1 MGRVHG
7 DTNRFTKIYN
17 FRNKKSYRDK
27 KKSRNMVKVK
37 EIVPTDTF
45 RLIAKKLGKNDLESL
60 IQHDEEEIED
70 EVNAL
75 DVNDDEAFE
84 FMDIFDK
91 CKEHI
96 AQGYEIQFK
105 THGVVEKDE
114 IVAPV
119 SIVEQPVL
127 AGRLSLGNPIHVP
140 IPHFN
145 EKLNLKEPGPVS
157 PVEPKL
163 ATKQLTF
170 EQIVEKISPEG
181 QEKLKRE
188 NLLHVPVLARIANA
202 DCDQLGL
209 SDKDLKIVREIVIQC
224 RVQMMKRMKEPLE
237 NTIKNHQIYKKMPF
251 KSEATFKALEK
262 AQIKSGNQLYLF
274 TSMDTIYKILNQN
287 EQIPDEDKRA
297 IYGGVGMAKYARKV
311 LRHNNRRM
319 RKSTP
324 KS

>member
-1 MGRVHG
+1 M
-7 DTNRFTKIYN
+7 
-17 FRNKKSYRDK
+17 
-27 KKSRNMVKVK
+27 
-37 EIVPTDTF
+37 
-45 RLIAKKLGKNDLESL
+45 ESL

-105 THGVVEKDE
+105 SHGIVEKDE

-119 SIVEQPVL
+119 SIVEPPVL
-127 AGRLSLGNPIHVP
+127 PGRAPRTSGQMALLVP
-140 IPHFN
+140 IPQFN
-145 EKLNLKEPGPVS
+145 EKLQLKEEPVLKKELNLKAKPVLK
-157 PVEPKL
+157 PE
-163 ATKQLTF
+163 QMTF
-170 EQIVEKISPEG
+170 EQIVNEISPEG

-202 DCDQLGL
+202 DYEQLGL
-209 SDKDLKIVREIVIQC
+209 SAKDLKIVREIVIQC

-274 TSMDTIYKILNQN
+274 TSMDTIYKILNEN
-287 EQIPDEDKRA
+287 VQIPDEDKRA

-311 LRHNNRRM
+311 LRHNNRRI

>member
-1 MGRVHG
+1 
-7 DTNRFTKIYN
+7 
-17 FRNKKSYRDK
+17 
-27 KKSRNMVKVK
+27 
-37 EIVPTDTF
+37 
-45 RLIAKKLGKNDLESL
+45 LESL

-145 EKLNLKEPGPVS
+145 EKLKLKEPGPVS
-157 PVEPKL
+157 IRSVEPKL
-163 ATKQLTF
+163 VPKQMTF

>member
-1 MGRVHG
+1 
-7 DTNRFTKIYN
+7 
-17 FRNKKSYRDK
+17 
-27 KKSRNMVKVK
+27 MVKVK

-119 SIVEQPVL
+119 SIVEPTVL
-127 AGRLSLGNPIHVP
+127 PGRISIGNAFNVP
-140 IPHFN
+140 IPKQF
-145 EKLNLKEPGPVS
+145 EQKLKLREPEAPKAEPVKTGPIV
-157 PVEPKL
+157 
-163 ATKQLTF
+163 TF

-287 EQIPDEDKRA
+287 EQIPEEDKRA

-311 LRHNNRRM
+311 LRHNNRRL

>member
-1 MGRVHG
+1 
-7 DTNRFTKIYN
+7 
-17 FRNKKSYRDK
+17 
-27 KKSRNMVKVK
+27 MVKVK

-119 SIVEQPVL
+119 SIVEPTVL
-127 AGRLSLGNPIHVP
+127 PGRISIGSPFNVP
-140 IPHFN
+140 IPKQF
-145 EKLNLKEPGPVS
+145 EQKLKLREPEAPKAEPVKTGPI
-157 PVEPKL
+157 
-163 ATKQLTF
+163 LTF

-287 EQIPDEDKRA
+287 EQIPEDKRA

-311 LRHNNRRM
+311 LRHNNRRL

>member
-1 MGRVHG
+1 M
-7 DTNRFTKIYN
+7 
-17 FRNKKSYRDK
+17 
-27 KKSRNMVKVK
+27 
-37 EIVPTDTF
+37 
-45 RLIAKKLGKNDLESL
+45 ESL
-60 IQHDEEEIED
+60 IQHDEDEIED

-119 SIVEQPVL
+119 SIVEPTVL
-127 AGRLSLGNPIHVP
+127 PGRISMERPFNVP
-140 IPHFN
+140 IPKQF
-145 EKLNLKEPGPVS
+145 EQKLKLREPEAPKAEPVKTGPI
-157 PVEPKL
+157 
-163 ATKQLTF
+163 LTF

-287 EQIPDEDKRA
+287 EQIPEEDKRA

-311 LRHNNRRM
+311 LRHNNRRL

>member
-1 MGRVHG
+1 M
-7 DTNRFTKIYN
+7 
-17 FRNKKSYRDK
+17 
-27 KKSRNMVKVK
+27 
-37 EIVPTDTF
+37 
-45 RLIAKKLGKNDLESL
+45 ESL

-105 THGVVEKDE
+105 THGIVEKDE

-119 SIVEQPVL
+119 SFVEPSVL
-127 AGRLSLGNPIHVP
+127 PGRLSGPARISGQMAFPIVP
-140 IPHFN
+140 IPQFD
-145 EKLNLKEPGPVS
+145 EKLKLKEEPVLKKELNLKEKPVLK
-157 PVEPKL
+157 PD
-163 ATKQLTF
+163 QMTF
-170 EQIVEKISPEG
+170 EQIVNEISPEG

-202 DCDQLGL
+202 DYEQLGL
-209 SDKDLKIVREIVIQC
+209 SAKDLKIVREIVIQC

-237 NTIKNHQIYKKMPF
+237 HTIKNHQIYKKMPF

-274 TSMDTIYKILNQN
+274 TSMDTIYKILNEN
-287 EQIPDEDKRA
+287 VQIPDEDKRA

-311 LRHNNRRM
+311 LRHNNRRI

>member
-1 MGRVHG
+1 M
-7 DTNRFTKIYN
+7 
-17 FRNKKSYRDK
+17 
-27 KKSRNMVKVK
+27 
-37 EIVPTDTF
+37 
-45 RLIAKKLGKNDLESL
+45 ESL

-119 SIVEQPVL
+119 NIVEPTVL
-127 AGRLSLGNPIHVP
+127 AGRLSAGPLQFHAN
-140 IPHFN
+140 IPQHFK
-145 EKLNLKEPGPVS
+145 EKLNLKEAAIG
-157 PVEPKL
+157 PVEPKPVRL
-163 ATKQLTF
+163 VNDKQMTF

-224 RVQMMKRMKEPLE
+224 RVQMMKRMKEPLA

>member
-1 MGRVHG
+1 
-7 DTNRFTKIYN
+7 
-17 FRNKKSYRDK
+17 
-27 KKSRNMVKVK
+27 MVKVK

-119 SIVEQPVL
+119 SIVEPTVL
-127 AGRLSLGNPIHVP
+127 PGRISMERPFNVP
-140 IPHFN
+140 IPKQF
-145 EKLNLKEPGPVS
+145 EQKLKLREPEAPKAEPVKTGPI
-157 PVEPKL
+157 
-163 ATKQLTF
+163 LTF

-287 EQIPDEDKRA
+287 EQIPEEDKRA

-311 LRHNNRRM
+311 LRHNNRRL

>member
-1 MGRVHG
+1 
-7 DTNRFTKIYN
+7 
-17 FRNKKSYRDK
+17 
-27 KKSRNMVKVK
+27 MVKVK

-114 IVAPV
+114 IVSPV
-119 SIVEQPVL
+119 SFEPAVL
-127 AGRLSLGNPIHVP
+127 PGRLTTGTQFNQVP
-140 IPHFN
+140 IPQFN
-145 EKLNLKEPGPVS
+145 EKLNLKEVQQKTSSTETSPTKGPV
-157 PVEPKL
+157 
-163 ATKQLTF
+163 LTF
-170 EQIVEKISPEG
+170 GEIVEKISPAG

-202 DCDQLGL
+202 DYEQLGL

-237 NTIKNHQIYKKMPF
+237 HTIKNHQIYKKMPF

-274 TSMDTIYKILNQN
+274 TSMDTIYKILNSN
-287 EQIPDEDKRA
+287 EKIPDEDKRA

-311 LRHNNRRM
+311 LRHNNRRS

>member
-1 MGRVHG
+1 M
-7 DTNRFTKIYN
+7 
-17 FRNKKSYRDK
+17 
-27 KKSRNMVKVK
+27 
-37 EIVPTDTF
+37 
-45 RLIAKKLGKNDLESL
+45 ESL

-119 SIVEQPVL
+119 DIVERPVL
-127 AGRLSLGNPIHVP
+127 AGRISTGNPFHVP
-140 IPHFN
+140 IPQFN
-145 EKLNLKEPGPVS
+145 EKLNLKEPGLVPDNRPKQKPV
-157 PVEPKL
+157 PTAE
-163 ATKQLTF
+163 LTF

-224 RVQMMKRMKEPLE
+224 RVQMMKRMKEPLA

>member
-1 MGRVHG
+1 
-7 DTNRFTKIYN
+7 
-17 FRNKKSYRDK
+17 
-27 KKSRNMVKVK
+27 MVKVK

-45 RLIAKKLGKNDLESL
+45 RLIAKKLGKNDLEDL
-60 IQHDEEEIED
+60 IKHDEEEIED

-105 THGVVEKDE
+105 SHGLVEKDE
-114 IVAPV
+114 IVAPT
-119 SIVEQPVL
+119 IVEPSVL
-127 AGRLSLGNPIHVP
+127 PGRMSIDRPI
-140 IPHFN
+140 IPELN
-145 EKLNLKEPGPVS
+145 QKLNLRDPIQKPVPFEPPSGKEKEPG
-157 PVEPKL
+157 
-163 ATKQLTF
+163 LTF
-170 EQIVEKISPEG
+170 GQIVEKISPEG

-202 DCDQLGL
+202 DYEQLGL
-209 SDKDLKIVREIVIQC
+209 SDKDLKLVREIVIQC
-224 RVQMMKRMKEPLE
+224 RYQMMKRMKEPLE
-237 NTIKNHQIYKKMPF
+237 HTIKNHQIYKKMPF
-251 KSEATFKALEK
+251 KSEATFKALER

-274 TSMDTIYKILNQN
+274 TSMDKIYEILNN
-287 EQIPDEDKRA
+287 SDDIPDEDKRM

-319 RKSTP
+319 RKAAP

>member
-1 MGRVHG
+1 M
-7 DTNRFTKIYN
+7 
-17 FRNKKSYRDK
+17 
-27 KKSRNMVKVK
+27 
-37 EIVPTDTF
+37 
-45 RLIAKKLGKNDLESL
+45 ESL

-119 SIVEQPVL
+119 SVEPTVRP
-127 AGRLSLGNPIHVP
+127 GRLSVGTAFAAPLVP
-140 IPHFN
+140 IPQKF
-145 EKLNLKEPGPVS
+145 EKLNLKENPVFAEPEKS
-157 PVEPKL
+157 VPKEPV
-163 ATKQLTF
+163 LTF
-170 EQIVEKISPEG
+170 GQIVEKISPEG

-202 DCDQLGL
+202 DYEQLGL

-287 EQIPDEDKRA
+287 QQIPDEDKRA

>member
-1 MGRVHG
+1 M
-7 DTNRFTKIYN
+7 
-17 FRNKKSYRDK
+17 
-27 KKSRNMVKVK
+27 
-37 EIVPTDTF
+37 E
-45 RLIAKKLGKNDLESL
+45 LL

-75 DVNDDEAFE
+75 DVNADEAFE
-84 FMDIFDK
+84 FLDIFDK

-96 AQGYEIQFK
+96 AQGYEIHFK
-105 THGVVEKDE
+105 TQCVVEKDE

-119 SIVEQPVL
+119 CFDEPRVL
-127 AGRLSLGNPIHVP
+127 PGRLTNPMHKPRHVP
-140 IPHFN
+140 TPQLN
-145 EKLNLKEPGPVS
+145 LEKLKLEVPE
-157 PVEPKL
+157 PVEVEPIPNPVKN
-163 ATKQLTF
+163 KPILTF
-170 EQIVEKISPEG
+170 GEVVEKISPEG

-202 DCDQLGL
+202 DYEQLGL

-224 RVQMMKRMKEPLE
+224 RVQMVKRMKEPLE

-262 AQIKSGNQLYLF
+262 AQIKSGNQLYLY
-274 TSMDTIYKILNQN
+274 TSMDTIHKIFNQN
-287 EQIPDEDKRA
+287 TQIPDEDKRA
-297 IYGGVGMAKYARKV
+297 IFGGVGMAKYARKV
-311 LRHNNRRM
+311 LRHNNRRI

>member
-1 MGRVHG
+1 MGTLT
-7 DTNRFTKIYN
+7 DSLKYIILET
-17 FRNKKSYRDK
+17 KKSYRDK

-119 SIVEQPVL
+119 DIVERPVL
-127 AGRLSLGNPIHVP
+127 AGRISAGTLQFHAQ
-140 IPHFN
+140 IPQHFK
-145 EKLNLKEPGPVS
+145 EKLNLE
-157 PVEPKL
+157 EPKPVQPIE
-163 ATKQLTF
+163 AKPVQPILTF

-224 RVQMMKRMKEPLE
+224 RVQMMKRMKEPLA

>member
-1 MGRVHG
+1 
-7 DTNRFTKIYN
+7 
-17 FRNKKSYRDK
+17 
-27 KKSRNMVKVK
+27 MVKVK

-45 RLIAKKLGKNDLESL
+45 RLIAKKLGKSDLESL

-75 DVNDDEAFE
+75 KVNDDEAFE

-119 SIVEQPVL
+119 SFLEPVL
-127 AGRLSLGNPIHVP
+127 AGRNLSTGTPIAFNHLP
-140 IPHFN
+140 IPEFK
-145 EKLNLKEPGPVS
+145 EKLNLKEEQKPATGPVLKFG
-157 PVEPKL
+157 E
-163 ATKQLTF
+163 
-170 EQIVEKISPEG
+170 IVDKISPEG

-202 DCDQLGL
+202 DYEQLGL

-237 NTIKNHQIYKKMPF
+237 KTIKNHQIYKKMPF
-251 KSEATFKALEK
+251 RCEATFKALEK

-274 TSMDTIYKILNQN
+274 TSMDTIYNILNEN
-287 EQIPDEDKRA
+287 ELIPDQDKRA
-297 IYGGVGMAKYARKV
+297 IYGGIGMAKYARKV

-319 RKSTP
+319 RKATP